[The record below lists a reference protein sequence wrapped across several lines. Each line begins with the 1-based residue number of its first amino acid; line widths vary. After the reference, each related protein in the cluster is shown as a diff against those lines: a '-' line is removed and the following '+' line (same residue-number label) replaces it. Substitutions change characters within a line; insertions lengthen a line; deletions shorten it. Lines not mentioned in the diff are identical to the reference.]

1 LKSRYLA
8 IFLML
13 FAIFLF
19 IKLFC
24 LSDKFVFQLFFY
36 RLIIRL
42 NFYYYFYQELLNK
55 KIMNRKTTLLSL
67 KYLLVLAFTQVL
79 NAQQIYTNGGLS
91 TGATS
96 SSGVAAP
103 AGFTWSEV
111 QSDTGNTTESNT
123 LAGASGVF
131 TTAGT
136 NSVRNADDF
145 IVPVGAIWNVT
156 SVDIFVYQT
165 GFVGAVPPVDQMRLQ
180 IFNGDP
186 QSGGTLVAG
195 DMTTNVINIA
205 ESSDALMYRLFNTTT
220 PAPGTA
226 PGTTRKIWQV
236 RGNITASLPAGTYWI
251 VYQLHSTND
260 GNSFFPPIT
269 IPGVRALPG
278 WNAKQ
283 NVVASTAVGA
293 VLGWAPLIDTGNP
306 ATAPDFPLDLPFTV
320 NGTVL
325 GVNENAFEAS
335 ISLSPNPVKD
345 VLSISVATGTTVS
358 SYEIFDVNG
367 KVVKAL
373 KATSSIYEINVSELA
388 VGNYILRLQSDKG
401 IASKK
406 FIKE

>member
-1 LKSRYLA
+1 
-8 IFLML
+8 M
-13 FAIFLF
+13 
-19 IKLFC
+19 
-24 LSDKFVFQLFFY
+24 
-36 RLIIRL
+36 
-42 NFYYYFYQELLNK
+42 NK
-55 KIMNRKTTLLSL
+55 KITLLSL
-67 KYLLVLAFTQVL
+67 RCLFVLAFTQVL
-79 NAQQIYTNGGLS
+79 NAQQIYTNGPLS
-91 TGATS
+91 TGTTS

-103 AGFTWSEV
+103 AGFSWSEV

-123 LAGASGVF
+123 LAGASGIF

-205 ESSDALMYRLFNTTT
+205 GSSDALMYRLFNTTT
-220 PAPGTA
+220 PAPGTVA
-226 PGTTRKIWQV
+226 GTTRKIWQV
-236 RGNITASLPAGTYWI
+236 RANITASLPAGTYWI

-260 GNSFFPPIT
+260 GNSFFPPRT

-283 NVVASTAVGA
+283 NVIASTAAGA
-293 VLGWAPLIDTGNP
+293 VLGWAPLIDVGNP
-306 ATAPDFPLDLPFTV
+306 ATAPDFPLDLPFNI
-320 NGTVL
+320 NGTVTL
-325 GVNENAFEAS
+325 GVNENSFEAS
-335 ISLSPNPVKD
+335 ISLSPNPVRD
-345 VLSISVATGTTVS
+345 MLSIAVATGTTIS
-358 SYEIFDVNG
+358 AYEIFDVNG
-367 KVVKAL
+367 KVVKAMNSS
-373 KATSSIYEINVSELA
+373 TSNISEINVSELS
-388 VGNYILRLQSDKG
+388 VGNYILKLKSDAG